1 MHTGHR
7 ALTLVVMVAVAAPAC
22 TSPGGDLSPDVG
34 DSVQADD
41 ADGPVRPLP
50 EVRLSLVDL
59 TTNVGDAPIRASIDD
74 ERPTD
79 PAALEWL
86 AARLGLRTWPEL
98 EEVPCTAV
106 TTEMG
111 AGPPEDPRASVELRP
126 LSPLEAR
133 WYVFRVDGLPA
144 DFSWPLYSEVRPLSD
159 GSLGSRFRPDSYPL
173 LAALTLYSVEG
184 LRTTIQLNFSERV
197 TADVPAAELVEV
209 RNGSA
214 EPTACDVVEPPEVAM
229 NCAGGLDLEVPIEVL
244 VSTGFRSEEGAPLR
258 TLGSDGPWSFVLDW
272 ATLPE
277 CGNDC
282 RVFRPE

>member
-1 MHTGHR
+1 MHTRHR
-7 ALTLVVMVAVAAPAC
+7 ALALVVEVAAWAC
-22 TSPGGDLSPDVG
+22 TSPGGDLSPNVG

-41 ADGPVRPLP
+41 ADGPVRPPP

-59 TTNVGDAPIRASIDD
+59 TTNVGDAPIRASIED
-74 ERPTD
+74 ERAIA
-79 PAALEWL
+79 PAALERL
-86 AARLGLRTWPEL
+86 AARLSLRAWPDL

-106 TTEMG
+106 TTERG

-126 LSPLEAR
+126 VSPLEAR

-144 DFSWPLYSEVRPLSD
+144 DFLWPLYSEARPLAD

-209 RNGSA
+209 RNG
-214 EPTACDVVEPPEVAM
+214 TAGPAICDVVEPPDVAV

-244 VSTGFRSEEGAPLR
+244 VSTGFRSDGGAPVR
-258 TLGSDGPWSFVLDW
+258 TLGSDGPWSFALDW